1 MMLISFLGS
10 GNVATHLAKAL
21 HKSGYQIID
30 IWSKTPQNAQLL
42 ANMVGAKAIEHPSL
56 ISPSSEMIIVCVSD
70 NAVKDVI
77 SSLQLKNQILVHTA
91 GTLPM
96 SILENNAEN
105 IGVLYPLQTFSKQV
119 SVNFSTIPMAI
130 EANNQST
137 LETIKSLSLSLSEHI
152 YEVSSQKRKLL
163 HISAVFAC
171 NFTNHFYAIAD
182 ELLSKNDLDFN
193 MLKPLIE
200 ATTQK
205 IKQHKP
211 KEVQTGPARRNDINV
226 MQEHI
231 AMLSQY
237 PDWVKIYEAISNDI
251 VKMYSL
257 KLP

>member
-21 HKSGYQIID
+21 HESGYQIID

-42 ANMVGAKAIEHPSL
+42 ANMVGAKVIEHPSL
-56 ISPSSEMIIVCVSD
+56 ISPSAEIIIVCVSD

-119 SVNFSTIPMAI
+119 SVNFSTIPMAL

-182 ELLSKNDLDFN
+182 ELLSKNDLDFT

-205 IKQHKP
+205 IRQHKP
-211 KEVQTGPARRNDINV
+211 KEVQTGPARRNDTNV